1 MRCFG
6 TYGVERSQM
15 RIESINKI
23 VAVLAMLFFLS
34 GCFTI
39 SYETGRFG
47 GGEEIRK
54 DADYYFWGLVGE
66 YDFVLSEL
74 CPNGVSQFRNQAT
87 FVDGLLTLLTLGI
100 YSPRTV
106 VLECA
111 PGTSSSLGQRIEG
124 GSDAR
129 S

>member
-1 MRCFG
+1 MG
-6 TYGVERSQM
+6 N
-15 RIESINKI
+15 IKKI
-23 VAVLAMLFFLS
+23 VAVFAMLFFFS

-47 GGEEIRK
+47 GGEEVRK
-54 DADYYFWGLVGE
+54 DADFYFWGLKGE
-66 YDFVLSEL
+66 YDFSLSEL

-87 FVDGLLTLLTLGI
+87 FVDGLLTLITLGI

-106 VLECA
+106 VFECA
-111 PGTSSSLGQRIEG
+111 PGTSSSLDQQIEG

-129 S
+129 A